1 MFIFISRNKL
11 NLAGFASKPPNE
23 SNEENYLKIHEPNL
37 FWFPKADPKDSREI
51 GPYPSS
57 DSASNDPA
65 QSVQFR
71 PADLP
76 EYFNRQ
82 GRRRFG
88 ETVPEEAEFQGIWN
102 VDIEGNYSVL
112 YMLSGVGLLLG
123 GFAGI
128 VYISTKFHNPEA
140 SPRKMAV
147 EKELP
152 YTDKYFPPKNN
163 QDRPIF
169 IWSSSFK

>member
-1 MFIFISRNKL
+1 MFS
-11 NLAGFASKPPNE
+11 SKTPNGQP
-23 SNEENYLKIHEPNL
+23 EENYLKIHEPNL

-51 GPYPSS
+51 GPYPPSQL
-57 DSASNDPA
+57 ASNDPA
-65 QSVQFR
+65 QSAQFR

-76 EYFNRQ
+76 EYFDRQ

-128 VYISTKFHNPEA
+128 VYFSTKFHDTDA

-152 YTDKYFPPKNN
+152 YTDKYFPFKPN

-169 IWSSSFK
+169 TWLSFK